1 MLFRIRFA
9 LCSLPLLA
17 VFTGCEDPES
27 LKIHHELPENIQY
40 VKLNKS
46 LFGQTPTL
54 VANGRNSLSFYIEY
68 FDKDMNK
75 LTFNAGT
82 KLKVLVNTGAV
93 LNYPYK
99 FITSTP
105 GNYTFRIDGIR
116 PGAVTGPEISV
127 TAIADETFGPVTLPV
142 VFHYIVP
149 QGIVVSE
156 GVLQDIR
163 NTMTYN
169 LAAANK
175 AFADQ
180 YSSFDPNRVPLFV
193 SFTPATHDPDGV
205 ALERAGLHVVQA
217 SETSFEDPD
226 DPQLQALIWN
236 GNFWPPKEYL
246 NVWVIP
252 MDSKY
257 SYGKF
262 PVGGGSGQF
271 PNFAYGVYFNQK
283 HYANVDSHVL
293 THEFGHL
300 LNLYHVFDNSC
311 SPDPDLCT
319 DTNAY
324 SRDYSA
330 DYDGGLEKVDC
341 DGLSFVSSNY
351 MDYYP
356 SKNNTF
362 TFQQRRR
369 IWNTIN
375 NYAFLPTPRNQSPPG
390 GGRQDLQRRSTL
402 SMPRID
408 SRNLTVY

>member
-1 MLFRIRFA
+1 MLCRIFCILSSLA
-9 LCSLPLLA
+9 LMAGVS
-17 VFTGCEDPES
+17 GCEDPEP
-27 LKIHHELPENIQY
+27 LNIHAELPENIQY

-46 LFGQTPTL
+46 LFAQTPTL
-54 VANGRNSLSFYIEY
+54 VANGRNTLSLYIEY

-82 KLKVLVNTGAV
+82 KLKVLVNKATA
-93 LNYPYK
+93 LTYPYR

-105 GNYTFRIDGIR
+105 GLYTFSIDGIR
-116 PGAVTGPEISV
+116 PGATLGQEVSV
-127 TAIADETFGPVTLPV
+127 TAIADETFESISIPVI
-142 VFHYIVP
+142 FHYIVP
-149 QGIVVSE
+149 QGVVISE

-163 NTMTYN
+163 NTMTQN
-169 LAAANK
+169 IAAANK

-180 YSSFDPNRVPLFV
+180 YGSFDPNRVPLFV
-193 SFTPATHDPDGV
+193 SFTPAPRDPDGV
-205 ALERAGLHVVQA
+205 TLERAGLHMVQT

-236 GNFWPPKEYL
+236 GNFWPPREYL

-283 HYANVDSHVL
+283 HYSNSDSHVL

-300 LNLYHVFDNSC
+300 LNLYHVFANAC
-311 SPDPDLCT
+311 SPDPDLCS

-324 SRDYSA
+324 SRDYSE

-375 NYAFLPTPRNQSPPG
+375 KYTFLPTPRNQSPPG
-390 GGRQDLQRRSTL
+390 GGRQDLQRRSNL

-408 SRNLTVY
+408 SRHLTVN